1 MRHLRIYRAIRLIV
15 STGSIR
21 KASEYIAISPS
32 ALNRSIQSFEQELGV
47 EIFER
52 IAGGV
57 RLSVSGELL
66 LRPMLEHLAQID
78 DFLALVSDMRGG
90 TAGIL
95 RLSVSGDVLPDP
107 LAPALTAYRARY
119 PKVSVEVMRAETP
132 RALLDHAVDLALVTL
147 PLIEDG
153 LEVALSHTVRPTGR
167 VSARHPQANGHLDL
181 SDVAMHTL
189 VLPQPGSGLRAA
201 VDVAL
206 RRHGVT
212 PGGIMVFPDAC
223 AHLQEGPLPDL
234 QIMLA
239 PAPGDGSIAPV
250 DVTGL
255 RLGDVQLTLLRRSE
269 GALPRTA
276 AHFVAVLHTTLDA
289 AS

>member
-1 MRHLRIYRAIRLIV
+1 MRHLRIYRAIRLIA

-21 KASEYIAISPS
+21 KASESMAISPS

-57 RLSVSGELL
+57 RLSVPGELL

-78 DFLALVSDMRGG
+78 SFLALVSDMRGG

-107 LAPALTAYRARY
+107 LVPALKAYRARY

-132 RALLDHAVDLALVTL
+132 KALLDHAVDLALVTL
-147 PLIEDG
+147 PRTDDG
-153 LEVALSHTVRPTGR
+153 LEVALSHPVRPTGR
-167 VSARHPQANGHLDL
+167 VSARHPQAHGRLDL
-181 SDVAMHTL
+181 SDLAMHTL
-189 VLPQPGSGLRAA
+189 VLPPPGSGVRAS

-206 RRHGVT
+206 RRHGVM
-212 PGGIMVFPDAC
+212 PRRIMVFPDP
-223 AHLQEGPLPDL
+223 HVDLLDGLLPDL
-234 QIMLA
+234 QITLA
-239 PAPGDGSIAPV
+239 PVQANALIAPV
-250 DVTGL
+250 DLAGL

-269 GALPRTA
+269 GTLPRTA
-276 AHFVAVLHTTLDA
+276 AHFVAVLHATLEA
-289 AS
+289 TS